1 MVDKDTKIEEV
12 LMNYGNGQLML
23 QGFGMHCF
31 GCPVSRM
38 ETLEEA
44 AQAHGI
50 DLKFMLAKLNEY
62 LVEGSAETEMAPKK
76 VRAAGAASSAK
87 KKCATKGKKD

>member
-1 MVDKDTKIEEV
+1 MINKDTRIEEV
-12 LMNYGNGQLML
+12 LMGYSNGQLML

-31 GCPVSRM
+31 GCPISRM

-44 AQAHGI
+44 AQVHGI

-62 LVEGSAETEMAPKK
+62 LVEGSPEMAPKK
-76 VRAAGAASSAK
+76 VRAGGPSPSAK
-87 KKCATKGKKD
+87 APAKRTGKK